1 MSSRA
6 GASTCCL
13 EAKGM
18 NHGHADVSRLC
29 YIAAAC
35 CLTADAGP
43 RSHGVKLT
51 RYAFHA
57 SAEDGAPLRLAMHGQ
72 DLFRRACALCPIP
85 VYPSVRTTP
94 LMDVQ
99 CVETLLTTQDQSW
112 TGKISSLHI
121 ALHDSRPRLCFNV
134 LGCSPPATPL
144 GHNDWRVCA

>member
-1 MSSRA
+1 MHLSWPVRDVGCSERHSMHEPALAHGCESALALCAPVSSRA

-13 EAKGM
+13 EAKGV

-85 VYPSVRTTP
+85 
-94 LMDVQ
+94 
-99 CVETLLTTQDQSW
+99 
-112 TGKISSLHI
+112 I
-121 ALHDSRPRLCFNV
+121 
-134 LGCSPPATPL
+134 
-144 GHNDWRVCA
+144 